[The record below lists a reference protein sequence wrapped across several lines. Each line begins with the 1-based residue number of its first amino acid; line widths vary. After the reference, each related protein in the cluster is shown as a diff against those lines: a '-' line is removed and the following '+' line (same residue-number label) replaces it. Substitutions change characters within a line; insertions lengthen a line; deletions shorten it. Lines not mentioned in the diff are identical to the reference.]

1 MIDFETKTT
10 TEQRKTQSRT
20 LFEPDFQ
27 PISYGK
33 VVDTTIYAEP
43 EFEIEK
49 PISFGKEFSD
59 QDQAERS
66 YIKSHGDKEIVAH
79 GDTEIVAHGD
89 REIVAHGDREIVA
102 KQNGKIKLNARGKI
116 AVTVYSIIVAIFMAF
131 AIYSGVMIASYS
143 SQIAAKSEIVAR
155 QEQVI
160 NSLSSTYNSLGES
173 DSIYVSASE
182 FEAISEANTTHIS
195 DFEMAERS
203 KTQVSTNWFE
213 DLCEKIRK
221 LFS

>member
-1 MIDFETKTT
+1 MVDFERTAVA
-10 TEQRKTQSRT
+10 ERKTQSHT
-20 LFEPDFQ
+20 LFEPDFE

-33 VVDTTIYAEP
+33 VTDSRIYEEP

-49 PISFGKEFSD
+49 PITYGDSNKE
-59 QDQAERS
+59 S
-66 YIKSHGDKEIVAH
+66 YIRSHGE
-79 GDTEIVAHGD
+79 
-89 REIVAHGDREIVA
+89 REIVAHGEREIVA
-102 KQNGKIKLNARGKI
+102 HGEREIVAHGEREIVANKDAKIKLNARGKI
-116 AVTVYSIIVAIFMAF
+116 AVAVYSIIVAIFMAF
-131 AIYSGVMIASYS
+131 AIYSGVIIASYN
-143 SQIAAKSEIVAR
+143 SQIAAKTEIVAS

-173 DSIYVSASE
+173 DSIAVSASD
-182 FEAISEANTTHIS
+182 FEAMSETNTTHIS

-213 DLCEKIRK
+213 ELCEKLRK